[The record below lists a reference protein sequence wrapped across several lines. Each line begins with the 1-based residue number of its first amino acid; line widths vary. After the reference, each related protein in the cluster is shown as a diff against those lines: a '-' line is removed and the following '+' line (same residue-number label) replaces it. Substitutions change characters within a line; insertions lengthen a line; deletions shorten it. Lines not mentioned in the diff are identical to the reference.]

1 MNRQINAKAFE
12 DYLKKEELN
21 DLFKIKIHEKSI
33 VFTCNENIKSQSVL
47 ETIEFYDNTIY
58 LEMYFTSVA
67 EVDVQK
73 RYEILEVINKF
84 NCENY
89 RKVLTIDEDNDLNLT
104 FSDYHG
110 EIELSP
116 DWVLE
121 RFLELENKVEEIIP
135 QIMKVIWS

>member
-21 DLFKIKIHEKSI
+21 HLFKIEINDNNI
-33 VFTCNENIKSQSVL
+33 VFAGELSLKNQNVL
-47 ETIEFYDNTIY
+47 ARVEFYDNILY
-58 LEMYFTSVA
+58 LEMYFTNVA
-67 EVDVQK
+67 ELDVQK
-73 RYEILEVINKF
+73 RYEVLEIINAF

-89 RKVLTIDEDNDLNLT
+89 RKVLKVDKDNDLNLT

-116 DWVLE
+116 NWVLE
-121 RFLELENKVEEIIP
+121 RLLELEKKVEEIIP
-135 QIMKVIWS
+135 QIMKVIWA